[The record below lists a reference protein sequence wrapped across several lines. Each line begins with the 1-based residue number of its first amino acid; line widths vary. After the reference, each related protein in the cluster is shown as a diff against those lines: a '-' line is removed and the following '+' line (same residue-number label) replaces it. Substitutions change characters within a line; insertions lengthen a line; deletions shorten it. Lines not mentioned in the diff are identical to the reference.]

1 MKNQAI
7 QSIAASYGYRIL
19 SSVHAPAACFQE
31 VVLSVAGGKSV
42 VAIVLDVSV
51 GVADERN
58 VGDVSQA
65 VIEGL
70 GGVPASGHI
79 TLNHISYG
87 SYKTFSSPF

>member
-7 QSIAASYGYRIL
+7 QTIAASYGYRIL

-31 VVLSVAGGKSV
+31 VVLSAGGRSV

-51 GVADERN
+51 GVADVRN

-65 VIEGL
+65 VIEEL
-70 GGVPASGHI
+70 GGVPAAGHI
-79 TLNHISYG
+79 ALSDISYG
-87 SYKTFSSPF
+87 SYKTFPSPF